1 MLMTLHSKLLSDRN
15 TYLLMRRSIVFHDN
29 QLFHVL
35 KRLLPELLKWSCQDL
50 VSIDGGVHLLSILQF
65 KKHTWSYSTPSKYP
79 PEHHPSISCTFS
91 VIDTI
96 KVKLFV
102 IPPPYPVPS
111 APLHSHFHT
120 HLICPNKCFPI
131 LHCEMSMVLGEL
143 ETTLPVKF
151 LEKGSMSG
159 YSMIV
164 AEVLESMFE
173 LGNANIKLEVLNDR
187 HSG

>member
-1 MLMTLHSKLLSDRN
+1 MPPRTSSQYQLYVFCNQYNQGETPHRPSSIPSPLCSLH
-15 TYLLMRRSIVFHDN
+15 
-29 QLFHVL
+29 
-35 KRLLPELLKWSCQDL
+35 P
-50 VSIDGGVHLLSILQF
+50 
-65 KKHTWSYSTPSKYP
+65 
-79 PEHHPSISCTFS
+79 
-91 VIDTI
+91 
-96 KVKLFV
+96 
-102 IPPPYPVPS
+102 
-111 APLHSHFHT
+111 HFHT